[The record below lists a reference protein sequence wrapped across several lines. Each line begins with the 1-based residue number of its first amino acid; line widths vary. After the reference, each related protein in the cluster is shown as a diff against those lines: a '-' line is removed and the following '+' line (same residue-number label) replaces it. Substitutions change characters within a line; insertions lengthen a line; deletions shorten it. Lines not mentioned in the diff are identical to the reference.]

1 MTAHPEL
8 SHIALIVRD
17 PARTAALLE
26 AVFDAKSVRRHDA
39 EDHDEVNIRVGN
51 VWFVLVAADLERA
64 LTGDHV
70 AFHVDPDALR
80 AFAGKLERMGH
91 EYQMARADTAL
102 YFKDFDNHL
111 FEIESVGMDA
121 ELSRESA

>member
-1 MTAHPEL
+1 MTAHTEL
-8 SHIALIVRD
+8 GHIALIVHD

-26 AVFDAKSVRRHDA
+26 AVFDAKGIRRRDA
-39 EDHDEVNIRVGN
+39 EGHDEVNIRVGN
-51 VWFVLVAADLERA
+51 VWFVLVAADVERA

-70 AFHVDPDALR
+70 AFHVDPDALHG
-80 AFAGKLERMGH
+80 FAARLQRMGH

-111 FEIESVGMDA
+111 FEIECSGLDA
-121 ELSRESA
+121 ELTRESA